1 MSVQMRTSEPRLR
14 RSSRLRR
21 GNASGFLIVPAIL
34 LFLVLWIVWQGVYT
48 VKPHE
53 QAVVMRFGKYASTQG
68 PGLHFK
74 VPLVDRAVLVD
85 MSERGL
91 RLPTDQFQLPD
102 ADQPESLLFRK
113 YVPRTDQEIQDAKL
127 ILTGDLYAGV
137 VEWNVIWRVAEPKDY
152 LLSIERD
159 HVAHVII
166 AVARSAMHSTVGDY
180 SADEVL
186 TGKREEIG
194 LVSLKQMQD
203 AIDQYNCGV
212 EIIDWQMQ
220 RVVPPDRVRAAFD
233 AVNASI
239 QQRDQRVNEAKQER
253 NRLIPQAEGAA
264 DKLIRDAE
272 GYAARRR
279 AEAEGEISA
288 LLAKYRAYKE
298 APDVTRQ
305 RLYLETMEKTIK
317 SAGPKTVLDGDMKG
331 LLPLLNLD
339 AGSDQ

>member
-1 MSVQMRTSEPRLR
+1 MLLPL
-14 RSSRLRR
+14 
-21 GNASGFLIVPAIL
+21 IL
-34 LFLVLWIVWQGVYT
+34 LFIVLYVAWQGVYT
-48 VKPHE
+48 VEPHE

-74 VPLVDRAVLVD
+74 IPLVDRAVLVD
-85 MSERGL
+85 MSERGM
-91 RLPTDQFQLPD
+91 RLPVDQFQD
-102 ADQPESLLFRK
+102 DQGDSDTSYFRK
-113 YVPRTDQEIQDAKL
+113 WAPRTEQEIHDAKL

-152 LLSIERD
+152 LLSIERN
-159 HVAHVII
+159 HVVHVIT

-203 AIDQYNCGV
+203 AVDQYKCGV

-233 AVNASI
+233 EVNASI
-239 QQRDQRVNEAKQER
+239 QQRDQSVNEAKQER
-253 NRLIPQAEGAA
+253 NRLIPQAEAAA
-264 DKLIRDAE
+264 DKLVREAE
-272 GYAARRR
+272 GYSARRR
-279 AEAEGEISA
+279 AEATGEISA

-298 APDVTRQ
+298 APVVTRQ
-305 RLYLETMEKTIK
+305 RLYLEAMESLIQK
-317 SAGPKTVLDGDMKG
+317 SGPKTILDGDMKG

-339 AGSDQ
+339 APSN